1 MNTLVRLI
9 ASALVILAS
18 GCANVTELKRDLS
31 AKNVTVTEFP
41 QMQFEALVPGQ
52 PRTITLDS
60 ESPTFSFAEGKSY
73 FSATSLPQT
82 SGPRFI
88 TFQSDTSGPLMNMM
102 NVMIPRFAFLDSSKQ
117 LLRTESATQ
126 IRRNT
131 DRFRGTFFEGRVPVP
146 QSAAYAVVFASDK
159 TEHPL
164 IAFSANGTRWP
175 VPLAPAGK
183 TRVSVTTQAVATI
196 ADSGF
201 SETDTRA
208 QLFMVAEVDG
218 QSIPNASSESSQA
231 SSGAG
236 FRLTTLL
243 TSREVPARALK
254 LKLVGTHKTGAPIQ
268 SLLGMAA
275 GNFFSVT
282 GVVDFTPSAGV
293 GYVVKGELKKEG
305 SSIWIEDATTGR
317 HVTEKVIAH

>member
-1 MNTLVRLI
+1 M
-9 ASALVILAS
+9 
-18 GCANVTELKRDLS
+18 RD
-31 AKNVTVTEFP
+31 VTVTEFA

-52 PRTITLDS
+52 SRTITLDS
-60 ESPTFSFAEGKSY
+60 KSPTFSFAEGKSY
-73 FSATSLPQT
+73 FVATSLPPT
-82 SGPRFI
+82 TAPRFI
-88 TFQSDTSGPLMNMM
+88 TFQSDMSGPLMNMI

-117 LLRTESATQ
+117 LLGTESAAQ

-159 TEHPL
+159 TEPPL
-164 IAFSANGTRWP
+164 IALSANGTKWP

-183 TRVSVTTQAVATI
+183 TLLSVTTQAVATI

-218 QSIPNASSESSQA
+218 QSIPNASSESSRA

-243 TSREVPARALK
+243 TSREVPARTLK
-254 LKLVGTHKTGAPIQ
+254 LKLVGTHQTGAPIQ
-268 SLLGMAA
+268 SLIGMAA
-275 GNFFSVT
+275 GTFFSVT
-282 GVVDFTPSAGV
+282 CVVDFTPTAGIS
-293 GYVVKGELKKEG
+293 YVVKGELKKEG

-317 HVTEKVIAH
+317 PVTEKVIAH